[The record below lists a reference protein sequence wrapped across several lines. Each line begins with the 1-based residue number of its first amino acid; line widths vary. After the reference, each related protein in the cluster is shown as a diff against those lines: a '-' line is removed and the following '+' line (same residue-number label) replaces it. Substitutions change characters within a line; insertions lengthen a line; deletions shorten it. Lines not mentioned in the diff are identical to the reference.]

1 MKKMKW
7 AVLFAALV
15 SVFGFSSCLDSEEG
29 ESYDLYEYVTVDSY
43 MGTATLVG
51 DQSGY
56 TYIPVTTDV
65 LSSLQMTDGSY
76 YKRALVAI
84 QLAEEYVAGKTS
96 YQISGI
102 QVYNYIPY
110 KSCTMNPDTLSGD
123 FDFISLGTGSSKPW
137 VKSGYANVTFS
148 VNIPNS
154 TPSLNDFNM
163 YITGASNDTLYA
175 KLQYSA
181 DNSSAYTPM
190 SEMISF
196 EIPSNVMYDPE
207 MSGSLNV
214 TDSLVLTVVAK
225 GANGELKTTSSK
237 FHRNDLY

>member
-29 ESYDLYEYVTVDSY
+29 TNYDLYEYVTVDSY
-43 MGTATLVG
+43 MGAATLVG
-51 DQSGY
+51 DQSGI
-56 TYIPVTTDV
+56 TYIPTTKDV
-65 LSSLQMTDGSY
+65 LASLELKDGGY

-84 QLAEEYVAGKTS
+84 KLAEEFVAGKTS
-96 YQISGI
+96 YNISGI

-110 KSCTMNPDTLSGD
+110 KSCTMNPDTLKGD
-123 FDFISLGTGSSKPW
+123 YKFINLGAGNEKPW
-137 VKSGYANVTFS
+137 VRSGFTNVSFS
-148 VNIPNS
+148 IQIPNA

-175 KLQYSA
+175 KLQYSK
-181 DNSSAYTPM
+181 DNSAAYTSM

-196 EIPSNVMYDPE
+196 ELPQYDPAYNQ
-207 MSGSLNV
+207 LNRN
-214 TDSLVLTVVAK
+214 DSIVLTVVAT
-225 GANGELKTTSSK
+225 GANGDLKTTSSK
-237 FHRNDLY
+237 FAYKDLY

>member
-29 ESYDLYEYVTVDSY
+29 TNYDLYEYVTVDSY
-43 MGTATLVG
+43 MGAATLVG
-51 DQSGY
+51 DQSGI
-56 TYIPVTTDV
+56 TYVPTTKDV
-65 LSSLQMTDGSY
+65 LASLELKDGGY

-84 QLAEEYVAGKTS
+84 KLAEEFVAGKTS
-96 YQISGI
+96 YNISGI

-110 KSCTMNPDTLSGD
+110 KSCTMNPDTLKGD
-123 FDFISLGTGSSKPW
+123 YKFVNLGAGNEKPW
-137 VKSGYANVTFS
+137 VRSGFANVSFS
-148 VNIPNS
+148 VQIPNA

-175 KLQYSA
+175 KLQYSK
-181 DNSSAYTPM
+181 DNSAAYTSM

-196 EIPSNVMYDPE
+196 ELPQYDPAYNQ
-207 MSGSLNV
+207 LNRG
-214 TDSLVLTVVAK
+214 DSIVLTVVAT
-225 GANGELKTTSSK
+225 GANGELKTNSSK
-237 FHRNDLY
+237 FSFNDLY